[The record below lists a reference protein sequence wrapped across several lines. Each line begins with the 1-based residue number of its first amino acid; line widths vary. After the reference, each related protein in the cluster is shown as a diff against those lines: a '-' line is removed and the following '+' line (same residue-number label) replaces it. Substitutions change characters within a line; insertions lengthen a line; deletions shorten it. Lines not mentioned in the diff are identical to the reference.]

1 MHRIDG
7 AGHVNNQFVSE
18 DPATN
23 RPPTEVTAEI
33 LNALQEELASVVERT
48 GRVLDK
54 SNNTQVGDS
63 IQNMIEARVGD
74 YNLDTGTANA
84 KVVALNP
91 AIAAYT
97 GNFGGAFKNAVAN
110 NGAVTV
116 DFGAGAVPLVNDAGA
131 ALIGGDL
138 PAGGVIGYQYIH
150 ADAKAYVTS
159 LVQSQTVG
167 TVIIS
172 EDATNIAG
180 STTLDIYTDTAN
192 LLTVMPGRWI
202 IFWNGRLTVVS
213 SGGTGFCLPELTLT
227 DAANTVI
234 KKAKGLNA
242 LAGLSVYA
250 SPISS
255 FAVVDV
261 AVPTT
266 FKLRFCASAF
276 SGTPAISNIDTVG
289 TSTKTTLMGV
299 KL

>member
-97 GNFGGAFKNAVAN
+97 GNFGGAFK
-110 NGAVTV
+110 
-116 DFGAGAVPLVNDAGA
+116 
-131 ALIGGDL
+131 
-138 PAGGVIGYQYIH
+138 
-150 ADAKAYVTS
+150 
-159 LVQSQTVG
+159 
-167 TVIIS
+167 
-172 EDATNIAG
+172 
-180 STTLDIYTDTAN
+180 
-192 LLTVMPGRWI
+192 M
-202 IFWNGRLTVVS
+202 FW
-213 SGGTGFCLPELTLT
+213 LTLVPRARVRRGIVSAMPAMASLAT
-227 DAANTVI
+227 RRYSLMCQLVCFGRCDSM
-234 KKAKGLNA
+234 A
-242 LAGLSVYA
+242 L
-250 SPISS
+250 SS
-255 FAVVDV
+255 TA
-261 AVPTT
+261 
-266 FKLRFCASAF
+266 
-276 SGTPAISNIDTVG
+276 
-289 TSTKTTLMGV
+289 
-299 KL
+299 